1 LELKTAKKKQ
11 IFLSPPHMS
20 GEEMRFVK
28 EAFDSNY
35 IAPVGPMV
43 DAFEREFAEYVGI
56 KHCLAL
62 SSGTAAMH
70 LALRCLLCKQD
81 GAWSI
86 EPGETP
92 IVLASTLTFIGS
104 VTPVVFEGATPVFID
119 CDRQTW
125 NMDPDLLAQELAAC
139 ERRGK
144 MPKAVIPTDLYGQ
157 VCDLP
162 QIVEICDGYG
172 VPVVCDSA
180 ESLGAKYHPQ
190 ITQITQMVHAG
201 VGAKAAVYS
210 FNGNKIITTSG
221 GGMLVNDKLK
231 NVMGVVKKRNN
242 LC

>member
-1 LELKTAKKKQ
+1 
-11 IFLSPPHMS
+11 
-20 GEEMRFVK
+20 
-28 EAFDSNY
+28 
-35 IAPVGPMV
+35 
-43 DAFEREFAEYVGI
+43 
-56 KHCLAL
+56 
-62 SSGTAAMH
+62 
-70 LALRCLLCKQD
+70 
-81 GAWSI
+81 
-86 EPGETP
+86 
-92 IVLASTLTFIGS
+92 

-231 NVMGVVKKRNN
+231 NVMGVVKKWWR
-242 LC
+242 

>member
-70 LALRCLLCKQD
+70 LALRCLPCKQD
-81 GAWSI
+81 GAWSM

-144 MPKAVIPTDLYGQ
+144 MPKA
-157 VCDLP
+157 
-162 QIVEICDGYG
+162 EICDGYG

-201 VGAKAAVYS
+201 VGAKAAIYS

-231 NVMGVVKKRNN
+231 NVMG
-242 LC
+242 